1 MGYFTTVQF
10 LEDETKKL
18 HDKIEKLQWIR
29 DEAQKQQQLFNL
41 KVQILELP
49 TTLPGSGMIKIKKL
63 S

>member
-1 MGYFTTVQF
+1 MQF

-29 DEAQKQQQLFNL
+29 DEIQKQQQLFNL
-41 KVQILELP
+41 KAQILELP

>member
-10 LEDETKKL
+10 LEDKTKKL

-29 DEAQKQQQLFNL
+29 DEAQKQQLFNL
-41 KVQILELP
+41 KAQILELP